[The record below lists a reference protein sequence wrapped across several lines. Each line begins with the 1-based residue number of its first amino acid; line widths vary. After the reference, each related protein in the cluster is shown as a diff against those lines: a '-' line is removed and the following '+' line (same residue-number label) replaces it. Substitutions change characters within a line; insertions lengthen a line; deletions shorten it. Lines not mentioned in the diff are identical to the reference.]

1 MMCTIIMLFYDC
13 YVEDDRPSRI
23 DLTNHVIPSV
33 ANNWKGLG
41 EMLLDTNLVDS
52 GYLEAIEAENPGN
65 LAECCRQ
72 MFIKWLKTDNDAS
85 WKKLIIELQ
94 RPGVQLNALAKEI
107 NRKLQKG
114 KVALHVASS
123 YQQIT
128 NNPMQIDNSYSY
140 T

>member
-1 MMCTIIMLFYDC
+1 
-13 YVEDDRPSRI
+13 
-23 DLTNHVIPSV
+23 
-33 ANNWKGLG
+33 
-41 EMLLDTNLVDS
+41 MLLDTNLVDS
-52 GYLEAIEAENPGN
+52 GYLGAIEAENPGN
-65 LAECCRQ
+65 LAECCRK

-114 KVALHVASS
+114 KVTLHVASS

-128 NNPMQIDNSYSY
+128 SAN
-140 T
+140 